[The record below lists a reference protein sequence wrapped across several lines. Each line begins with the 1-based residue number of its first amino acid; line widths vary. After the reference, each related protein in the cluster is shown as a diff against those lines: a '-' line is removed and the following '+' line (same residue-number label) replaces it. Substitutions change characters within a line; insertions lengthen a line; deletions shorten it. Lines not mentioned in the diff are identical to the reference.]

1 MTTAAAQHH
10 LGPIFEHIAADGLVA
25 LAALGLPPGA
35 KVLDVGTGVGNF
47 AIFLALQGFD
57 VLTGE
62 PATDTSRY
70 AGHDWQA
77 NARAVGVAAHIAF
90 QAFNA
95 AQMPFDPNSFGAVFF
110 YGVLHHIDQ
119 AERAAVLREALRVA
133 GPGGAV
139 TIFEPTQDTLRQI
152 WSHDPGHPLAASPAL
167 YTAGLD
173 VSERRLAG
181 RRMDIFIYR
190 SVKYQTA

>member
-1 MTTAAAQHH
+1 MTMETAQQHM
-10 LGPIFEHIAADGLVA
+10 GPMFEHIAADGLAA
-25 LAALGLPPGA
+25 LAALHLPPGA

-70 AGHDWQA
+70 AGHDWEA
-77 NARAVGVAAHIAF
+77 NARAVGVAAHIHF
-90 QAFNA
+90 QAFSA
-95 AQMPFDPNSFGAVFF
+95 AQMPFEPGAFAAVFF
-110 YGVLHHIDQ
+110 YGVLHHIDEP
-119 AERAAVLREALRVA
+119 ERAAVLREALRVA

-139 TIFEPTQDTLRQI
+139 VFFEPTPDTLRQI
-152 WSHDPGHPLAASPAL
+152 WTSDPSHPLAVTPAL

-173 VSERRLAG
+173 VSEQKLTG
-181 RRMDIFIYR
+181 RRMDVFIYR
-190 SVKYQTA
+190 TA